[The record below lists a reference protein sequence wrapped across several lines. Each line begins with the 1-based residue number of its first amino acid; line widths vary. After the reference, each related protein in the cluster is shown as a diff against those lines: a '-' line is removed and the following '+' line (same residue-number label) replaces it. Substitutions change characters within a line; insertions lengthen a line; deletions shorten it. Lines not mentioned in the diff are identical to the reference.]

1 MAKNTKQISIDNTTF
16 DFRPKGICSTS
27 ANNAAKTVSITDFTL
42 FDGATV
48 LVKFENNNNAPY
60 PTLNINN
67 TGAKPIIG
75 GNLTS
80 GGIYEF
86 MYDGTYWNI
95 IKSDSSKN
103 YHVIDLT
110 SLSQDN
116 FYPVIFNA
124 KHYVNDCEIHSP
136 NVAGSSAY
144 NQNILHFQLHACGY
158 SDTPKSFKVLSYGTY
173 SNLEITIGA
182 VGYGNTTGEHCVW
195 VRGGMKY
202 EFICNI
208 KPVLYVDSYSSN
220 EQVFMSGTNY
230 YGGTN
235 EKVTICWSADN
246 PRSEVLS
253 EAATSTKLGGIK
265 IGYTQSGQNFP
276 VQLSSDKKAYV
287 NVPNIGAATTSKL
300 GAILAAGV
308 RTTAITT
315 TQGGTTSNRYYG
327 VEVDSNGKAFVNVPW
342 NTPKATTSVLGGFY
356 ASAVR
361 PNAIEIEET
370 NWDAESQF
378 YGVELDSNGKAFV
391 NVPWLKYTFGTGLES
406 LVSSSTAY
414 AAPISVKYDSK
425 TLFAGDDAKDPA
437 SIDDSYAEH
446 PLQLGK
452 DYGWKNTGNNLS
464 NLNNFVDYGIYN
476 ISGEHTRNDDN
487 LPITNVGGG
496 NTFQGRLFVYDS
508 SLPNTGNAGNDCCI
522 TQVLTLSNRVGGDG
536 NTYIRTGVGS
546 TKSSLTWGQ
555 WGKHQTNVEVG
566 VITQSKMNELI
577 DNGIYSG
584 ALSDTYETF
593 VLVCINNY
601 AIAGAAGVAKCI
613 SHLLYSIDLSGN
625 VKVRTRNRNT
635 NEVWSEYKELG
646 TGNNSGNTSSNN
658 FSLRIG
664 SNAYHSDS
672 AALNLGSDANSPEG
686 VLDILTMLPANT
698 NNIGGIKAA
707 GVRTTAIST
716 TQGGITGNRYY
727 GVEVDSNGKAF
738 VNVPWTTYTA
748 SSVAYAITYKTLSS
762 GSVTLTS
769 LAKETITRISTST
782 TAALTELTGTIT
794 LSSFASKNSNKITT
808 YGLQFKVGTSGSPK
822 LVVPS
827 SVKWANGI
835 EPILTGGEII
845 DILFTTLDGSIYTA
859 TWTKYF

>member
-1 MAKNTKQISIDNTTF
+1 MELIKFLYSIKNIIYIVKFENNQLIKNMAKNTKQISIDNTTF
-16 DFRPKGICSTS
+16 DFRPKGICSTA
-27 ANNAAKTVSITDFTL
+27 ANITSKTVSITDFTL

-48 LVKFENNNNAPY
+48 LVKFENNNSVPY

-136 NVAGSSAY
+136 NVTGSSAY

-158 SDTPKSFKVLSYGTY
+158 SDTPKSFKVLSYGAY

-220 EQVFMSGTNY
+220 EQVFMPGTNY

-246 PRSEVLS
+246 PKNEVLS

-265 IGYTQSGQNFP
+265 IGYTQSGQNYP

-287 NVPNIGAATTSKL
+287 NVPNIGTATTTKL
-300 GAILAAGV
+300 GIILAAGV

-327 VEVDSNGKAFVNVPW
+327 VELDQNGKAFVNVPW

-361 PNAIEIEET
+361 PNEIELEET

-391 NVPWLKYTFGTGLES
+391 HVPLPDTQIQKATNTTLGGIKVVGNRPSSIATVGTSAVTGRSYGIELDSTGKAFVNVPWTDNDTTYLFGTGLE
-406 LVSSSTAY
+406 VTGGNTTN
-414 AAPISVKYDSK
+414 AANVKVKYDNK
-425 TLFAGDDAKDPA
+425 TLFAGYHTKDSN
-437 SIDDSYAEH
+437 SISDNRDFY

-452 DYGWKNTGNNLS
+452 DYGWINTGSNLS

-476 ISGEHTRNDDN
+476 ISGEHTRNNDN
-487 LPITNVGGG
+487 LPINNIGGG
-496 NTFQGRLFVYDS
+496 NTFQGRLLVYDS
-508 SLPNTGNAGNDCCI
+508 SLPNTGNAGGDCCI

-546 TKSSLTWGQ
+546 TKSTLTWGI

-566 VITQSKMNELI
+566 VVGTLDNEI
-577 DNGIYSG
+577 FINNGMYSG
-584 ALSDTYETF
+584 ALSTDGTTF
-593 VLVCINNY
+593 VLITVNNY
-601 AIAGAAGVAKCI
+601 AIAGSQGLNPTCTQ
-613 SHLLYSIDLSGN
+613 LLYGTKLDGTIRLETRTCIKTNNTWQYNEWHGLETDSIN
-625 VKVRTRNRNT
+625 IKTKVRP
-635 NEVWSEYKELG
+635 LA
-646 TGNNSGNTSSNN
+646 TGNKLVNNSIHYISSATTIYGFIEPPVNE
-658 FSLRIG
+658 
-664 SNAYHSDS
+664 AYTYTI
-672 AALNLGSDANSPEG
+672 
-686 VLDILTMLPANT
+686 IL
-698 NNIGGIKAA
+698 NNISPNKVVLPNYIKWAD
-707 GVRTTAIST
+707 
-716 TQGGITGNRYY
+716 GNKP
-727 GVEVDSNGKAF
+727 N
-738 VNVPWTTYTA
+738 
-748 SSVAYAITYKTLSS
+748 
-762 GSVTLTS
+762 
-769 LAKETITRISTST
+769 ST
-782 TAALTELTGTIT
+782 TAGLYEIVITGI
-794 LSSFASKNSNKITT
+794 NP
-808 YGLQFKVGTSGSPK
+808 GSG
-822 LVVPS
+822 
-827 SVKWANGI
+827 
-835 EPILTGGEII
+835 
-845 DILFTTLDGSIYTA
+845 DIIYTA
-859 TWTKYF
+859 TWAKYK